1 MTYDYHEPR
10 EVAEALALLVKHGED
25 AHLIAGGTATVLLL
39 RQGLIRPG
47 HVISLRAIGALS
59 GIGRAPDGGL
69 RIGATATHRQAER
82 SADVRALSP
91 ALTNAFASV
100 ATVRIRNQA
109 TVGGSL
115 AHADP
120 AQDPPP
126 MLAALGAAVTA
137 VSPRGARSIAV
148 EDLAVDHFT
157 TTLAGDE
164 IITEV
169 IVPPLAPGTRA
180 TYVKF
185 LPRTADDYAT
195 VSVAAAMRLADGAVA
210 DTRIVL
216 GAVGPT
222 PIRARAAE
230 AVLAGAKPSRERV
243 AQAAALVR
251 DEVDPLDDLR
261 GSAEYKR
268 EMARVWTERT
278 LLALVE
284 A

>member
-10 EVAEALALLVKHGED
+10 EVAEALHLLVKHGED

-126 MLAALGAAVTA
+126 MLAALGAAVTI

-195 VSVAAAMRLADGAVA
+195 VSVAAAMRLADGVVA
-210 DTRIVL
+210 DARIVL

-230 AVLAGAKPSRERV
+230 AALAGAKPSRERL

-268 EMARVWTERT
+268 EMARVWTERA